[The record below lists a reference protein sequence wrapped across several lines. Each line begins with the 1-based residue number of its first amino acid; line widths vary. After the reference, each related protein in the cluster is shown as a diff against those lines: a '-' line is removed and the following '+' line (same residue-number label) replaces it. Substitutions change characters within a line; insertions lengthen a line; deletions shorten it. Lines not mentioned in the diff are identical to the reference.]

1 MPAHS
6 RSDEAVMT
14 SRPALRQRFSQ
25 VDQPWLNA
33 LLNVLAIVGAL
44 LTIGVLA
51 WGISTDHF
59 AVPGGDVANYLA
71 AGQRLTDGV
80 EVYVGGWNVA
90 GTVYYA
96 PPIIVAFGALAFL
109 PGTLVWLALCALDLL
124 GLRYVAGSWRAAG
137 LWGLVPLTGF
147 ELAGGNP
154 NFAISAAI
162 LLAARSSAGPLALAA
177 LVKLGPAF
185 ALPRRGI
192 GEFAMWLGLAL
203 GISLPWLYL
212 WPQWLTFLL
221 AAPVGGAWPVIVP
234 LVVRVP
240 IAAVLLATRRD
251 GTRMLAACL
260 LTPGFYI
267 VTAYATI
274 ILMARLLRDYLGARA
289 VADPSPE
296 AAPQGA
302 AGR

>member
-1 MPAHS
+1 MIA
-6 RSDEAVMT
+6 
-14 SRPALRQRFSQ
+14 RPAVRGRFGPL
-25 VDQPWLNA
+25 DAPWVNA
-33 LLNVLAIVGAL
+33 LLNVLAIVGGL
-44 LTIGVLA
+44 LTVGVIA
-51 WGISTDHF
+51 WGVSAGRF

-80 EVYVGGWNVA
+80 EVYTGAWDVA

-109 PGTLVWLALCALDLL
+109 PGTLVWIALCMLDLA
-124 GLRYVAGSWRAAG
+124 GLRYVTGSWRAAG

-154 NFAISAAI
+154 NFAVVAAI
-162 LLAARSSAGPLALAA
+162 LLAARGSSGPLALAA

-185 ALPRRGI
+185 ALPLRGLGQFTI
-192 GEFAMWLGLAL
+192 WLLVALA
-203 GISLPWLYL
+203 ITLPWLSL
-212 WPQWLTFLL
+212 WPQWLAFLL

-234 LVVRVP
+234 LVVRAP

-267 VTAYATI
+267 VTAYATF
-274 ILMARLLRDYLGARA
+274 ILATRLLRDYASLRSANDSA
-289 VADPSPE
+289 DADP
-296 AAPQGA
+296 QGST
-302 AGR
+302 GR